1 MTKPATL
8 ADLEHRLAQ
17 AEAALRR
24 SADME
29 ATLRQSEE
37 LRRIAVEGGRM
48 GTWCWD
54 LRDEVIWGDA
64 AFLRPWG
71 YPASDEPRRLSDF
84 TDRMSPQGRAEM
96 GEMVTRAVLA
106 GEEFDGQLV
115 VLDGPTVGHW
125 VRWRGR
131 AERERPWIVNGVS
144 FDVTEQRRKDERL
157 RESEARH
164 RFLVE
169 SWAQAVWETD
179 AVGVVTTDS
188 PSWRAYTGQ
197 TLAEWLG
204 YGWLDA
210 IHPDD
215 RAYAE
220 RQWREAIAAC
230 GLVDAEFRLR
240 TPNGGWR
247 WTNVRAA
254 PVLDEEGRIAKWA
267 GMNID
272 IEARRSTQ
280 TRLQESEARLA
291 AIIESLP
298 VGVGVTDSAGR
309 FLIVN
314 DAMQR
319 FVPTGIMPSKDEERL
334 SRWRVVEPDGR
345 GVEPRDFPGAR
356 ALRGERVVP
365 GMEMLYTDDGGRDIW
380 TSVATV
386 PIHDADGRVTG
397 HASVVNDIDI
407 AKRMEKRQSFLLELS
422 DTLRSLA
429 DADAIQGETCR
440 LLAEHLETDR
450 AYYVEVNEAAGTA
463 SVERDFVRNG
473 SPSLAGRH
481 PVSSFSWSVDILRRG
496 ECHVIADTRTSPL
509 VPEADRPGCAALE
522 IIGCMGAPLIKRG
535 QLVGA
540 LCVTVE
546 NPRDW
551 KGDEFRLL
559 REVGERVW
567 SAMERARAEA
577 ALRTSEVQLQ
587 VMVTELQHRTRN
599 LIGVVE
605 AIALRTMDETGP
617 GVAFLHAYSN
627 RLLALSRVQG
637 LLSQVGEERVT
648 IREVI
653 EMELHALG
661 AVVSGDRVQIEGP
674 DVALRKSAVQTMALA
689 IHELATNAHKYGA
702 LSNGAGELSV
712 RWTTYRQEG
721 KERRLLLEWIE
732 CGVAVKLADG
742 VVMTQGGGYGRELI
756 EKALPYA
763 LKARTRYEL
772 GADGLRC
779 TIDLPLDK
787 VARRH
792 VSIAGEPDALGP
804 SIIR

>member
-1 MTKPATL
+1 
-8 ADLEHRLAQ
+8 
-17 AEAALRR
+17 
-24 SADME
+24 ME

-71 YPASDEPRRLSDF
+71 YPASDEPRGLSDF

-96 GEMVTRAVLA
+96 GEMVRRAASA

-115 VLDGPTVGHW
+115 VVNGPTVGHW

-144 FDVTEQRRKDERL
+144 FDLTEQRRKDERL

-240 TPNGGWR
+240 APNGGWR

-272 IEARRSTQ
+272 IEARRSAQ

-496 ECHVIADTRTSPL
+496 ECHVIADTQTSPL

-540 LCVTVE
+540 LCVTVA

-551 KGDEFRLL
+551 KGDEVRLL

-587 VMVTELQHRTRN
+587 VTVTELQHRTRN

-661 AVVSGDRVQIEGP
+661 AVVSGDRVRIEGP

-742 VVMTQGGGYGRELI
+742 VATTQGGGYGRELI

-772 GADGLRC
+772 GAHSLRC

-787 VARRH
+787 AARQH
-792 VSIAGEPDALGP
+792 EAIAGEPDALGP